1 MNIATAMMVV
11 AHRWRAVSVPVYARV
26 ALFVGRDMDVSLVM
40 VALCLR
46 QDDGRPVGG
55 VAERVLRLH
64 HAMQVHGRQK
74 GDT

>member
-1 MNIATAMMVV
+1 
-11 AHRWRAVSVPVYARV
+11 
-26 ALFVGRDMDVSLVM
+26 MDVSLVM
-40 VALCLR
+40 VALRLR

>member
-11 AHRWRAVSVPVYARV
+11 ADRCWAVSVPVYARV
-26 ALFVGRDMDVSLVM
+26 AIFVRRDMDVSLVM
-40 VALCLR
+40 VALRLR
-46 QDDGRPVGG
+46 QGDGRPVGG

-64 HAMQVHGRQK
+64 HAMQVHGRQE